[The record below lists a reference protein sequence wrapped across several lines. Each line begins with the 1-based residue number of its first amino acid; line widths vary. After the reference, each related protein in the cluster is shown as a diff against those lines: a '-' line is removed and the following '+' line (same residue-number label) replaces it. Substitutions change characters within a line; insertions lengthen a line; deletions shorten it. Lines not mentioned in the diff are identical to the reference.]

1 MPRGG
6 GSRSS
11 SSNRS
16 STRGATATAKPPAQ
30 TQNAV
35 QRPGMAS
42 GIMGSIM
49 TGMAFGAAS
58 EAMRQLFRNETTG
71 PYMLPLFLS
80 GLTAFGANRLL
91 FKYHPRKGLFTFA
104 VFGGSYLVFYKLIN
118 REE

>member
-1 MPRGG
+1 
-6 GSRSS
+6 
-11 SSNRS
+11 
-16 STRGATATAKPPAQ
+16 
-30 TQNAV
+30 
-35 QRPGMAS
+35 MAG

-91 FKYHPRKGLFTFA
+91 FKFHDKRVLFTFT
-104 VFGGSYLVFYKLIN
+104 VFGGSYLVFYKLLN
-118 REE
+118 RED